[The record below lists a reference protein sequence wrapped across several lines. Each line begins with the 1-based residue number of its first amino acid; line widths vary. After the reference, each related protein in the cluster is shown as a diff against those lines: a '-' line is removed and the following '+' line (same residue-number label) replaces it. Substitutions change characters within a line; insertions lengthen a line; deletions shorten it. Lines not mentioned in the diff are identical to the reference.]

1 MKTILFP
8 TDFSERANKALDQAI
23 FYAQVFKAKI
33 IIYHTYHRDA
43 SNQHS
48 DSKLA
53 VETGIDHKF
62 KKLLKDNEGLAT
74 LEHEFHK
81 ELGVTYEKI
90 PKFAHDI
97 NADLIIM
104 ATKGASGFDELWGTK
119 TAAIVKRVA
128 IPILV
133 IPDNTTLKHIKKVG
147 LVSDYSKE
155 VDYHSL
161 DYLLDILKV
170 MNLDIDVITLNR
182 SEKPM
187 NKEEMAYRLLVRKKL
202 ESVPSTF
209 HFTFNNNVDKGII
222 DYSKSNDIGMIAIL
236 PRSYGFIETIFH
248 DSLTEKMLFRSPI
261 PLLILKSRKSYE

>member
-8 TDFSERANKALDQAI
+8 TDFSERANKALEQAI
-23 FYAQVFKAKI
+23 FYAQAFKAKI

-48 DSKLA
+48 DSKLLA
-53 VETGIDHKF
+53 VETGIDNKF
-62 KKLLKDNEGLAT
+62 KKLLKDNEALAT

-81 ELGVTYEKI
+81 ELGVTYENI
-90 PKFAHDI
+90 PKYAHNI
-97 NADLIIM
+97 KADLIIM
-104 ATKGASGFDELWGTK
+104 ATKGANGFDELWGTK
-119 TAAIVKRVA
+119 TAAIVKKVA

-133 IPDNTTLKHIKKVG
+133 IPDNTTLKHIGKVG

-161 DYLLDILKV
+161 DYLLDILETMK
-170 MNLDIDVITLNR
+170 LDIDVITLNR

-187 NKEEMAYRLLVRKKL
+187 SKEDMAYRMLVRKKL

-209 HFTFNNNVDKGII
+209 HFTFHDNVDQGII
-222 DYSKSNDIGMIAIL
+222 DYSKSNGIGMIAIL
-236 PRSYGFIETIFH
+236 PRSYGFIRNIFH

-261 PLLILKSRKSYE
+261 PLLILKKQKDL